1 MLADCRLLGYIP
13 EPEWHQPAVR
23 VHWPCFSRIADVSCS
38 CPFRELETGIG
49 TVARLFDTPT
59 HFIQTIITSLIHLA
73 ATNNKL
79 AGIFADDSADD
90 FQSRTRTM
98 RVVVVGGG
106 VAAVACAEQLL
117 WEGSVRGVDV
127 EVTLL
132 SASDVVKVATDLI
145 HVSVMM
151 MMMMTALS
159 Y

>member
-1 MLADCRLLGYIP
+1 M
-13 EPEWHQPAVR
+13 
-23 VHWPCFSRIADVSCS
+23 
-38 CPFRELETGIG
+38 
-49 TVARLFDTPT
+49 
-59 HFIQTIITSLIHLA
+59 
-73 ATNNKL
+73 
-79 AGIFADDSADD
+79 
-90 FQSRTRTM
+90 
-98 RVVVVGGG
+98 
-106 VAAVACAEQLL
+106 AAVACAEQLL